1 MFFVVS
7 LFIIIGI
14 IGIII
19 LCFLFYKK
27 SRKLQS
33 IIYYLLLS
41 IIIIL
46 LLMWF
51 GTIDVAIWAFLS
63 ALLAVIIHFLSID
76 LIVSFFGIAKTEYN
90 KYQLQKY
97 KTILV
102 IGTPLLFLSMYIV
115 KPEYIDFITKGKE
128 IPYVY
133 SLNNDKLKLYYKSIS
148 LNDPDVEYSFT
159 EKPYVLIV
167 KYKNKSKKTVDYYH
181 LIKETDLVAKLE
193 NNEYRVNEIIER
205 DNKENVFL
213 RLHEFNRSKVP
224 QWLLNILLALLRI
237 YVIIVGFLL
246 LKKIYNILG
255 NKVFRKMFIKLGG
268 DNEIWGLQGNW
279 YEKHKYISSS
289 QDYFLSTPSFM
300 IRGNILFTEKEQYKL
315 KKSGDHIVFMN
326 NKKGT
331 RIHILKENELKINN
345 AEFVRTKVKTYGVP
359 RNLRKRVYFSLV
371 NNKQIF
377 KYPRFEHVYYLDKK
391 KNILKETR
399 SEKPEEIKKVKDNES
414 HNTIYFEYKN
424 PTLIV
429 FDGEKKETYINID
442 NS

>member
-1 MFFVVS
+1 MFLVVS
-7 LFIIIGI
+7 LFII

-33 IIYYLLLS
+33 IIFYLLLS
-41 IIIIL
+41 IIIML

-51 GTIDVAIWAFLS
+51 GTIDVALWAFLS
-63 ALLAVIIHFLSID
+63 ALLAGIIHFLSID
-76 LIVSFFGIAKTEYN
+76 VIASFFGIAKTEYN

-128 IPYVY
+128 LPYVY

-148 LNDPDVEYSFT
+148 LNDPDVEYSFS

-213 RLHEFNRSKVP
+213 RLHESNRSKVP

-237 YVIIVGFLL
+237 YFIIGVFLL
-246 LKKIYNILG
+246 LKKIYNNLG

-331 RIHILKENELKINN
+331 RIHILKENELKIDN
-345 AEFVRTKVKTYGVP
+345 AVFVRTKVKTYDVP
-359 RNLRKRVYFSLV
+359 RNLSKRVYFGLV
-371 NNKQIF
+371 NNKQVF

-399 SEKPEEIKKVKDNES
+399 SEKTEEIKNVIDNES

>member
-14 IGIII
+14 IIFI
-19 LCFLFYKK
+19 FLFYKK
-27 SRKLQS
+27 SRKLRS
-33 IIYYLLLS
+33 IIFYLFLS
-41 IIIIL
+41 VIIML

-63 ALLAVIIHFLSID
+63 ALLAGIIHFLSID
-76 LIVSFFGIAKTEYN
+76 FIASFFGIEKTEYN

-115 KPEYIDFITKGKE
+115 KPEYIDSITNGKE
-128 IPYVY
+128 RPYVY

-167 KYKNKSKKTVDYYH
+167 KYKEKSKKTIDDYH

-193 NNEYRVNEIIER
+193 NNEYRVDEIIER

-213 RLHEFNRSKVP
+213 RLNEANRSKVP

-237 YVIIVGFLL
+237 YVIIGGFLL
-246 LKKIYNILG
+246 FKKLYNNLG
-255 NKVFRKMFIKLGG
+255 NKILRKMFRKMFIKLGV

-315 KKSGDHIVFMN
+315 KKHRDHIVFMN

-331 RIHILKENELKINN
+331 RIHISKENELKIDNTV
-345 AEFVRTKVKTYGVP
+345 FVRTKVKTYGVP
-359 RNLRKRVYFSLV
+359 RYSRNRVYFSLV

-399 SEKPEEIKKVKDNES
+399 SKKPEEIKNVKDNES

-429 FDGEKKETYINID
+429 FDGEKKRNIHQYR
-442 NS
+442 

>member
-7 LFIIIGI
+7 LFII

-33 IIYYLLLS
+33 IIFYLLLS

-63 ALLAVIIHFLSID
+63 ALLAGIIHFLSTD
-76 LIVSFFGIAKTEYN
+76 LITSFFGIAKTEYN

-133 SLNNDKLKLYYKSIS
+133 SLNNDELKLYYKDIS

-167 KYKNKSKKTVDYYH
+167 KYKNKSKKTQHPD
-181 LIKETDLVAKLE
+181 
-193 NNEYRVNEIIER
+193 
-205 DNKENVFL
+205 
-213 RLHEFNRSKVP
+213 
-224 QWLLNILLALLRI
+224 
-237 YVIIVGFLL
+237 
-246 LKKIYNILG
+246 
-255 NKVFRKMFIKLGG
+255 
-268 DNEIWGLQGNW
+268 
-279 YEKHKYISSS
+279 
-289 QDYFLSTPSFM
+289 
-300 IRGNILFTEKEQYKL
+300 
-315 KKSGDHIVFMN
+315 
-326 NKKGT
+326 
-331 RIHILKENELKINN
+331 
-345 AEFVRTKVKTYGVP
+345 
-359 RNLRKRVYFSLV
+359 
-371 NNKQIF
+371 
-377 KYPRFEHVYYLDKK
+377 
-391 KNILKETR
+391 
-399 SEKPEEIKKVKDNES
+399 
-414 HNTIYFEYKN
+414 
-424 PTLIV
+424 
-429 FDGEKKETYINID
+429 
-442 NS
+442 

>member
-1 MFFVVS
+1 MFFAVS
-7 LFIIIGI
+7 LFII

-33 IIYYLLLS
+33 IIFYLLLS
-41 IIIIL
+41 IIIML

-63 ALLAVIIHFLSID
+63 ALLAGIIHFLSID

-128 IPYVY
+128 LPYVY

-148 LNDPDVEYSFT
+148 LNDPDVGYSFT

-167 KYKNKSKKTVDYYH
+167 KYKNKTKKTVDYYH

-205 DNKENVFL
+205 KCVF
-213 RLHEFNRSKVP
+213 
-224 QWLLNILLALLRI
+224 
-237 YVIIVGFLL
+237 
-246 LKKIYNILG
+246 KI
-255 NKVFRKMFIKLGG
+255 
-268 DNEIWGLQGNW
+268 
-279 YEKHKYISSS
+279 
-289 QDYFLSTPSFM
+289 
-300 IRGNILFTEKEQYKL
+300 
-315 KKSGDHIVFMN
+315 
-326 NKKGT
+326 
-331 RIHILKENELKINN
+331 
-345 AEFVRTKVKTYGVP
+345 A
-359 RNLRKRVYFSLV
+359 
-371 NNKQIF
+371 
-377 KYPRFEHVYYLDKK
+377 
-391 KNILKETR
+391 
-399 SEKPEEIKKVKDNES
+399 
-414 HNTIYFEYKN
+414 
-424 PTLIV
+424 
-429 FDGEKKETYINID
+429 
-442 NS
+442 